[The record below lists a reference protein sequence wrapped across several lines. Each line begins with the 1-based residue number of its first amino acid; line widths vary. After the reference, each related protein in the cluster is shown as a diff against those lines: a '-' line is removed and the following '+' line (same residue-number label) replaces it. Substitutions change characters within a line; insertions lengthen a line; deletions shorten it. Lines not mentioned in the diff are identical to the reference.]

1 MKEDIKNNNLEISQD
16 AGLLQGQKPP
26 HLAGVGGGCII
37 FLCQNLTGHL
47 NPTIGFAKKYIA
59 EGNTVYYGSTHD
71 TIAFTQKHGFKL
83 HPMNS
88 LPFATGIDT
97 FLHEKSKD
105 SWLESLI
112 DRFTDKHYKIR
123 KRDLEEMLE
132 EINPDIIFIDE
143 FNYSDFIILYPHC
156 QNRKIVY
163 LQTKFPMYRSD
174 TVPPLNTFA
183 SSKVGKV
190 QNLADLKRIKW
201 LWQKHR
207 IQQNWNRTIQ
217 YLKYFGKS
225 DLAILSQ
232 KFKAY
237 NIPANH
243 KIIADKCFRPA
254 FANIEEWFLVPKAL
268 DFPEQKL
275 LPWQQYVEP
284 IIDLERK
291 EELPNSY
298 LQFLERKEANE
309 TNKLIYCSLGTALEA
324 HLRHNKKVNIE
335 LFYQKII
342 DIAQE
347 NPNLYIILKLEKQY
361 LEKIKTKAD
370 NLLLL
375 DIAPQLDI
383 LKKFDLFMTHAGMG
397 SLLEAIAFNVPMVL
411 FPLNKVWDQKGTAA
425 RMVKLGFGE
434 KSDFNEPKNELVEK
448 ILRNLKP
455 TAFLV
460 Q

>member
-1 MKEDIKNNNLEISQD
+1 MILDKNKDFGQDSINTSQ
-16 AGLLQGQKPP
+16 LKPP
-26 HLAGVGGGCII
+26 QLEGVGRGSII

-47 NPTIGFAKKYIA
+47 NPTIGFAKKYLA
-59 EGNTVYYGSTHD
+59 EGNSVYYGSTHD
-71 TIAFTQKHGFKL
+71 TISFTQKHSFKL

-88 LPFATGIDT
+88 MPFATGVDT
-97 FLHEKSKD
+97 LIHEKSKE

-123 KRDLEEMLE
+123 KKDLEEMLE
-132 EINPDIIFIDE
+132 ELNPDIIFLDE
-143 FNYSDFIILYPHC
+143 FNYSDFIILYPQS
-156 QNRKIVY
+156 QNREIIY

-183 SSKVGKV
+183 TPTDDV
-190 QNLADLKRIKW
+190 KW

-207 IQQNWNRTIQ
+207 IKQNWNRTIQ

-225 DLAILSQ
+225 DLAILRQ
-232 KFKAY
+232 KFKVN
-237 NIPANH
+237 NIPEKH

-254 FANIEEWFLVPKAL
+254 FANVEEWFLVPKAL

-291 EELPNSY
+291 EELPNNY

-309 TNKLIYCSLGTALEA
+309 ANKLIYCSLGTALEA

-335 LFYQKII
+335 HFYQKIVEI
-342 DIAQE
+342 TQE
-347 NPNLYIILKLEKQY
+347 NPNFCLILKLEKQY
-361 LEKIKTKAD
+361 LDKLKTKAQ
-370 NLLLL
+370 NILFLEY
-375 DIAPQLDI
+375 APQLDI
-383 LKKFDLFMTHAGMG
+383 LKNCDLFMTHAGPG
-397 SLLEAIAFNVPMVL
+397 SLFEAIAFKVPMLL
-411 FPLNKVWDQKGTAA
+411 FPLNNVWDQNGTAA
-425 RMVKLGFGE
+425 RMVKLGLGD
-434 KSDFNEPKNELVEK
+434 KSDFNETK
-448 ILRNLKP
+448 INITQKIFSNLKP
-455 TAFLV
+455 TACLV